1 VRTSSPSTL
10 QTARAALTLVWE
22 AERVLAMLLGAAA
35 AISAIAIA
43 GQLLLGRELLDQLT
57 ADVVDGTALTPLV
70 VGIGVLLFVTA
81 VANTATHELR
91 HPLTDRV
98 RRRVTEQVL
107 EVAAEATLEAYE
119 GPEFHDRLRRART
132 DAGEH
137 SASVVWGVVT
147 TTTTLLTSV
156 AVAGVLLAVAPIL
169 VPVAMAGYIPIAL
182 ANIANNRALYRLDWT
197 LTELAREQ
205 EYLEHLLTHRSA
217 AKEVRAFG
225 IVDRIRAWYA
235 SLWDLRLHQLTSV
248 VRRRLALSAAASGV
262 TALVTAVALG
272 VALYLTVDGQ
282 ISVGDAAVA
291 VVGLQQL
298 SARLAA
304 AGDALSSVHEGV
316 VFLRDFESLRR
327 LLPDIRAS
335 RPRGIPPD
343 EPRRLE
349 VERLTYRYPGSDEPV
364 VNDVS
369 FAVDRDQVLAIV
381 GANGSGK
388 STLAKLLSGLLPPSG
403 GQIRWDGVNIAGC
416 DPALVSARIA
426 PVFQD
431 FVNFELRVRDAIGL
445 GAEDRIDDVAGIARA
460 ADQAGLT
467 DAIDGLPEGLA
478 TRLGKAFS
486 GGVDLSGGQWQ
497 RLAIARAFFRDA
509 PIVIFDEPSAS
520 MDPVGEAE
528 LFDRLHALCQRR
540 IVIFVSHRFATVR
553 SADVVLVMDQGRV
566 VESGSHAELMAE
578 GGLYHDLFT
587 LQAERYG
594 IGG

>member
-22 AERVLAMLLGAAA
+22 AERVLVMLLGAAA